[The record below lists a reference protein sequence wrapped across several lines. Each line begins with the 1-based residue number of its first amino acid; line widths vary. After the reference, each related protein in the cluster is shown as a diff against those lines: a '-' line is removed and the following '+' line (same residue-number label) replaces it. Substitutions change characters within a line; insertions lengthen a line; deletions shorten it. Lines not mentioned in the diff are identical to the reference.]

1 MSRNFLV
8 SFTVSSV
15 VAFRSVVSSTLK
27 PFVLHRALFLGFL
40 PRILVLLGLRAMLLA
55 HLSSQF

>member
-1 MSRNFLV
+1 MSWKFLV

-27 PFVLHRALFLGFL
+27 PLVLHRALFLGLL
-40 PRILVLLGLRAMLLA
+40 PYIHVFLGLRAMLLA